1 MPLVYII
8 DDSHLQVMILEKIL
22 AREGY
27 KVHSF
32 TSAKKLMDRLDRQLP
47 CLIIS
52 DIEMPRIDGF
62 ELIEKVQN
70 KVGFNKIPFF
80 FISSQADRKTREKA
94 QRVGADLFFEKPL
107 DFSEFSEKIREYT
120 VLT

>member
-22 AREGY
+22 ARKGY
-27 KVHSF
+27 KVYSF
-32 TSAKKLMDRLDRQLP
+32 TSAEELIARLDRQLP

-62 ELIEKVQN
+62 DLIKKVQN

-80 FISSQADRKTREKA
+80 LISSQADRQTMEKA
-94 QRVGADLFFEKPL
+94 QRLGCDLFFEKPL

-120 VLT
+120 VLN